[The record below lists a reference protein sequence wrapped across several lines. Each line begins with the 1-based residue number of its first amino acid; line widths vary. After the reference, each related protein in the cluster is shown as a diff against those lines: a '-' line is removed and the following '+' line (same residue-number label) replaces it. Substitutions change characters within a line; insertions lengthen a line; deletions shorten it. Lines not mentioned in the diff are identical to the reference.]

1 MHEAVKAAP
10 GLAEFFNDRSDV
22 LVAADIHAIDELT
35 VKVSGQPLDALA
47 IAFVGIGEGELGA
60 LAAAG
65 LGNAVRNRAVGD
77 HASDQKLLAV
87 QKSHNQ
93 SHFFRAVR
101 SSRGTDDGVQASFP
115 ARLPSRN
122 GSARPPLRWVG
133 RSVLAYGSLMR
144 CPTLNLLERR
154 PLRSFRIRTEVPKRL
169 AMLESVSPDF
179 TR

>member
-1 MHEAVKAAP
+1 VHEAVKAAP

-22 LVAADIHAIDELT
+22 LVAADIHAIDELA

-122 GSARPPLRWVG
+122 GSAVIVG
-133 RSVLAYGSLMR
+133 TFGR
-144 CPTLNLLERR
+144 LEKNRAL
-154 PLRSFRIRTEVPKRL
+154 PCVG
-169 AMLESVSPDF
+169 
-179 TR
+179 